1 MSVIEQ
7 ATRIFKLGSL
17 RLADPDPSLPPED
30 ALKLYAQAYPQVG
43 AATLSGPT
51 VSDNG
56 EVIYEVERAPAKTKG

>member
-30 ALKLYAQAYPQVG
+30 ALRLYTHAYPQVG
-43 AATLSGPT
+43 GATLSGPT
-51 VSDNG
+51 IGDGG